1 MLLIKILGILI
12 CIALIALIPFII
24 GCLLS
29 AIFDCDFLDII
40 ENILIIIENILLII
54 AGVCV
59 LGVVII
65 SAIIF
70 FIEGLSLILL

>member
-12 CIALIALIPFII
+12 CIALIALVPFVI

-40 ENILIIIENILLII
+40 ENVLTIIENILIII
-54 AGVCV
+54 AEICA
-59 LGVVII
+59 LGII
-65 SAIIF
+65 IILAIIL
-70 FIEGLSLILL
+70 FIECLSLILL